1 VASPRWPSRRKGAEL
16 TPNEDELYDR
26 HSEELQSSGAMVLAF
41 APEGISRAT
50 SLRGD
55 IITDGPFLETKEVIV
70 GFYVIEAYD
79 LDEALAI
86 ARKNPIVKRGGG
98 VEVRPITG
106 GIVVGLA
113 SM

>member
-1 VASPRWPSRRKGAEL
+1 
-16 TPNEDELYDR
+16 
-26 HSEELQSSGAMVLAF
+26 MVLAF